1 MMIAVCLSG
10 SIKNTKSIEYIEK
23 LSNKHLVYI
32 FIHTWNIS
40 NLDEFNSTLWS
51 KSNTLE
57 LENINLFNPKK
68 ILIEDFS
75 DRQILLQNLFNAAD
89 FKNKARHD
97 IGTVSMY
104 YSIFKSNELKKE
116 YEKENNITFDCVIR
130 SRFDS
135 DIISELEIE
144 SYDLSKVNIP
154 IGKDWGGLNDQFAFG
169 NSDSMDIYSDL
180 INNLS
185 SVNSLYHPE
194 TMLQNYI
201 TLKNLN
207 INRCVLDARIHYE

>member
-1 MMIAVCLSG
+1 
-10 SIKNTKSIEYIEK
+10 
-23 LSNKHLVYI
+23 
-32 FIHTWNIS
+32 
-40 NLDEFNSTLWS
+40 
-51 KSNTLE
+51 
-57 LENINLFNPKK
+57 
-68 ILIEDFS
+68 
-75 DRQILLQNLFNAAD
+75 
-89 FKNKARHD
+89 
-97 IGTVSMY
+97 MY